1 MTQAEFDRLP
11 TSAVLDRFDAGSR
24 QTLGLFDL
32 LLDGKPVFN
41 CKTLELPWL
50 NNANG
55 ISCIPEGFYEVV
67 KRKSPAHGLCFH
79 VKSIGKDQVEGREW
93 ILIHAGNYYTEIKG
107 CILVGRLHTDIN
119 KDGLKDV
126 SDSKATLKALLKVAP
141 DKFIMQVMS

>member
-1 MTQAEFDRLP
+1 MTQAEFDQLP
-11 TSAVLDRFDAGSR
+11 TSAVIDRFDLGSK
-24 QTLGLFDL
+24 QALGLFDL
-32 LLDGKPVFN
+32 LVDGEPVFN

-50 NNANG
+50 NNKNKV
-55 ISCIPEGFYEVV
+55 SCIPEGFYEVV

-93 ILIHAGNYYTEIKG
+93 ILIHSGNYYTQILG

-126 SDSKATLKALLKVAP
+126 TSSKDTLQELLNVAP
-141 DKFIMQVMS
+141 DQFIMQIMS